1 MRTAT
6 GLGTD
11 QCHPVP
17 LKFGCTRTGVSP
29 ALTVAGRCGTDVS
42 PVLPA
47 GTNSEGGDPMI
58 GRLVPWIAVLSVAV
72 LATSGCQSSSRIFY
86 RAGAIPAGVIEQP
99 TLTLAAQEGESPEP
113 NEQAQSRPSAA
124 ATPDQPT
131 AANGS
136 VNDSATATQPAAEAA
151 LPPATQPAVALPY
164 TAPGPGVRQLSF
176 MAVLASAPASPGVHG
191 AGREVSEAGLSSIS
205 AGSLATGAAGL
216 SAPQARTLT
225 AVVGQPGL
233 QRGLAAGLGF
243 ARRDNLLTPRANPL
257 TGPNGRC
264 QDLVRAGL
272 FSNAAA
278 CRQFFNQAK

>member
-1 MRTAT
+1 
-6 GLGTD
+6 
-11 QCHPVP
+11 
-17 LKFGCTRTGVSP
+17 
-29 ALTVAGRCGTDVS
+29 
-42 PVLPA
+42 
-47 GTNSEGGDPMI
+47 MI

-86 RAGAIPAGVIEQP
+86 LAGATPAGVIEQP
-99 TLTLAAQEGESPEP
+99 TLTLAAEEGELPKP
-113 NEQAQSRPSAA
+113 NEQAQTRSSAA
-124 ATPDQPT
+124 ATPDQP
-131 AANGS
+131 AAAGS
-136 VNDSATATQPAAEAA
+136 VNNSATATQPAAEAA

-191 AGREVSEAGLSSIS
+191 AGREVSEAGLSSTS
-205 AGSLATGAAGL
+205 ASSLATGAAGL

-278 CRQFFNQAK
+278 CRQFFNQTK